1 MADYIA
7 FIHKDRTPGYLVT
20 FPDLPG
26 LAITART
33 LDGVWREAELGLAIH
48 LRAMVEHD
56 EAVPAPS
63 TIDMLAR
70 ADGYKDAVAVVAI
83 HVSDIA
89 APTVCVNIVLS
100 EAMLRRID
108 ERAAADGCTRAG
120 FLVQAALKA
129 LEAGVSRRSRSA
141 VRLLI
146 IRSATAGAVH
156 ALREL
161 AQHRRPL
168 VITQNGQAKRCSRTW
183 HLMKQT

>member
-1 MADYIA
+1 MAAAATTATRSARRAVWRCESRPDFVIVVSIARQARIRLAGPMADYIA

-26 LAITART
+26 LAISART
-33 LDGVWREAELGLAIH
+33 LDGVWREAKSGLAIH
-48 LRAMVEHD
+48 LKAMVEHG

-108 ERAAADGCTRAG
+108 ERAAAHGCTRSG
-120 FLVQAALKA
+120 FLVEAALKA
-129 LEAGVSRRSRSA
+129 LEAA
-141 VRLLI
+141 
-146 IRSATAGAVH
+146 
-156 ALREL
+156 
-161 AQHRRPL
+161 
-168 VITQNGQAKRCSRTW
+168 
-183 HLMKQT
+183 